1 MNANSPS
8 LSEIRNAASRDMAD
22 EKMQQVRELLVG
34 DTLRRMEAHL
44 AYLDARI
51 NEIESVLSRQVDAL
65 ESRMSG
71 LAGSAEG
78 DRRTAFDALAKSVGE
93 LGDQIKRISRG

>member
-8 LSEIRNAASRDMAD
+8 LSEIRNAASRDLAD

-44 AYLDARI
+44 AYLDARL
-51 NEIESVLSRQVDAL
+51 NEMESVLSRQLDAL
-65 ESRMSG
+65 EARIGG
-71 LAGSAEG
+71 LAGTAES
-78 DRRTAFDALAKSVGE
+78 DRRASFDALAQSMTDLGE
-93 LGDQIKRISRG
+93 QIRRISRG

>member
-8 LSEIRNAASRDMAD
+8 LSDIRNAASRDMAD

-44 AYLDARI
+44 AYLDARV
-51 NEIESVLSRQVDAL
+51 NEMESVLTRQLDAL
-65 ESRMSG
+65 EARMGG
-71 LAGSAEG
+71 LVGTAEG
-78 DRRTAFDALAKSVGE
+78 DRRTSF
-93 LGDQIKRISRG
+93 